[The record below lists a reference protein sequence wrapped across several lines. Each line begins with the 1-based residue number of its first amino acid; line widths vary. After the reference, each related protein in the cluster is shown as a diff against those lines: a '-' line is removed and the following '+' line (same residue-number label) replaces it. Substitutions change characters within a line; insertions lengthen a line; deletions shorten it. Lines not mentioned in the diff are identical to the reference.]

1 LPFKHLLAGI
11 IFIIVI
17 ILLLTG
23 IWINYENS
31 KHNLETNAARLRD
44 MTESYIDNSFQLID
58 AGLKLYDNA
67 YNNQMEQ
74 AFSVVMADYNR
85 TGGDPSRMDLEALKS
100 VIGGLDIYVINDR
113 CVIEYSTEPAD
124 VGLDFAVIYP
134 DFCTYLHE
142 IRNTSGFY
150 PDRVVK
156 DWSSGTLTKYSYMP
170 TSDHTYILELGLK
183 AEQFEGERR
192 ELTYTSVVDQVR
204 EFNPYLGEAI
214 LFQKQKRAIG
224 NPSYILTT
232 EDHTILDYI
241 LWENRTSQEVRDN
254 EKKRT
259 IFWQVIDMRD
269 SRYASDMSIF
279 AKLTYNDELLTSQLN
294 QLALMHAVVAL
305 LVIVSAGFLAILVS
319 RKLSRPIEQLVED
332 VDTIAGGDLDHKV
345 RPVSGY
351 ELSNLAEKIQF
362 MIEKLKEQIRECEI
376 KEKRFTDLVQHLPQ
390 GVFEADS
397 AGTIMYANPAAVD
410 LFGYTP
416 EDLKE
421 KMNILDVLVPED
433 RFRAQENFKA
443 VIHGDKTEGGEYTG
457 LRKDGSSFPIL
468 IYNTARKVDGGTVL
482 GSRGTIIDISRLKD
496 IEREIRQLNIDLER
510 RVAHRTMELEQA
522 TSEMEAFTYSVS
534 HDLRAPLRSIDGYS
548 FILQE
553 SSKSRLDAKEQHY
566 IDVVRK
572 NIALMD
578 NLINGLLSLSR
589 IGRQDLSREWIDPK
603 PHIIEVVAEMLEQVP
618 DRHIE
623 ISVGDLP
630 QCYADTVMLRQ
641 LYVNLI
647 GNAVKFTRDT
657 SKPRIEIGA
666 LEREAETVYY
676 VQDNGIGFEMK
687 YADQIFRPFQRLHK
701 PDEFEGSGIG
711 LTIVERI
718 VRRHGGKIWAE
729 SEPGKGATF
738 YFTLNGSP

>member
-1 LPFKHLLAGI
+1 
-11 IFIIVI
+11 
-17 ILLLTG
+17 
-23 IWINYENS
+23 
-31 KHNLETNAARLRD
+31 
-44 MTESYIDNSFQLID
+44 
-58 AGLKLYDNA
+58 
-67 YNNQMEQ
+67 
-74 AFSVVMADYNR
+74 
-85 TGGDPSRMDLEALKS
+85 
-100 VIGGLDIYVINDR
+100 
-113 CVIEYSTEPAD
+113 
-124 VGLDFAVIYP
+124 
-134 DFCTYLHE
+134 
-142 IRNTSGFY
+142 
-150 PDRVVK
+150 
-156 DWSSGTLTKYSYMP
+156 
-170 TSDHTYILELGLK
+170 
-183 AEQFEGERR
+183 
-192 ELTYTSVVDQVR
+192 
-204 EFNPYLGEAI
+204 
-214 LFQKQKRAIG
+214 
-224 NPSYILTT
+224 
-232 EDHTILDYI
+232 
-241 LWENRTSQEVRDN
+241 
-254 EKKRT
+254 
-259 IFWQVIDMRD
+259 
-269 SRYASDMSIF
+269 
-279 AKLTYNDELLTSQLN
+279 
-294 QLALMHAVVAL
+294 
-305 LVIVSAGFLAILVS
+305 
-319 RKLSRPIEQLVED
+319 
-332 VDTIAGGDLDHKV
+332 
-345 RPVSGY
+345 
-351 ELSNLAEKIQF
+351 
-362 MIEKLKEQIRECEI
+362 
-376 KEKRFTDLVQHLPQ
+376 
-390 GVFEADS
+390 
-397 AGTIMYANPAAVD
+397 
-410 LFGYTP
+410 
-416 EDLKE
+416 
-421 KMNILDVLVPED
+421 
-433 RFRAQENFKA
+433 
-443 VIHGDKTEGGEYTG
+443 
-457 LRKDGSSFPIL
+457 
-468 IYNTARKVDGGTVL
+468 
-482 GSRGTIIDISRLKD
+482 
-496 IEREIRQLNIDLER
+496 
-510 RVAHRTMELEQA
+510 
-522 TSEMEAFTYSVS
+522 MEAFTYSVS